1 VVGDAGTRIRESDG
15 INDAGRKTSGVFAFY
30 KYILLDFSWRNERK
44 CLFLQP
50 KVDYN
55 ILLWI

>member
-1 VVGDAGTRIRESDG
+1 MTLEG
-15 INDAGRKTSGVFAFY
+15 KTSGVFAFY
-30 KYILLDFSWRNERK
+30 KYILLDFSWWNERK